1 VRTFLLLAL
10 AAALPGAPARIVSTT
25 PAATEI
31 LYALG
36 LGDRVA
42 GVTDFCRYPPEAARK
57 PRIGGYTQ
65 PNLEAIAALRP
76 DLVIIQ
82 KNPVRLQARLQALGL
97 NVLEIDHDS
106 VDRLLASIAAVGRAA
121 GAEEPARRL
130 TARLRAELEEIR
142 NRTANLPRRKLMFL
156 VGRSANALEAMIAA
170 GGGSYLNELMAIAG
184 GENIFRDAPAAYPR
198 ISLEEILAR
207 DPDVIVD
214 MGEMADTV
222 GVTEEQKRRVVR
234 LWQRY
239 PSLRA
244 VAAGRVH
251 AVAADVFVVPG
262 PRIVEAAREFARL
275 LHPEARW

>member
-1 VRTFLLLAL
+1 MRTFLLLAL